1 MTAAVPSPSLCPCGS
16 SQAYADCCGPR
27 IDGSAPAPTALALM
41 RSRYTAF
48 TLGNSA
54 YLTSTHTPAPGDA
67 DPNELG
73 RWAKS
78 VHWLS
83 LQILEAPADRGDEGE
98 VKFACSYLERGV
110 KVTLTEKSR
119 FARVDGRWQYG
130 DGTPPS
136 GASEGRSQRP
146 VPLWQRAQVQA
157 LPRLNLVGS
166 RQAGIA
172 ATTAVALCQPSSLP
186 RNLAISP

>member
-1 MTAAVPSPSLCPCGS
+1 
-16 SQAYADCCGPR
+16 
-27 IDGSAPAPTALALM
+27 M

-54 YLTSTHTPAPGDA
+54 YLTSTHSPAPGDA

-119 FARVDGRWQYG
+119 FARVDGRWRYV
-130 DGTPPS
+130 DGTPKAVRQKVDRNGECPCGS
-136 GASEGRSQRP
+136 GRKFKHCHA
-146 VPLWQRAQVQA
+146 
-157 LPRLNLVGS
+157 
-166 RQAGIA
+166 
-172 ATTAVALCQPSSLP
+172 
-186 RNLAISP
+186 